1 MSKQDKELVLIV
13 DDEPRNLQILG
24 SFLKQN
30 GYGIAVAQNGRQAI
44 DFVKNTA
51 PHIILLDVMMPEM
64 DGFEVC
70 RRIKAM
76 DPVREIPILFITAL
90 TDTESM
96 LKGFKAGG
104 ADYINKPITQ
114 EEVLARVRVHLD
126 NRQLVKQLSDANE
139 DLQRLDQLKNKFLG
153 MAAHDLRNPL
163 GSIMGFTE
171 MVIDGDFGE
180 VSEEQAS
187 VLQRVHAASKRM
199 LNLVNDLLDVSV
211 IESGKL
217 TLKMTHTSLKRLIEE
232 QITLMG
238 LEAGKKGISLIA
250 AYETDDES
258 EFDAERMIQVVNNL
272 ISNAIKF
279 SDKDS
284 QIKIGLRHEHE
295 QMVIE
300 VQDSGPGISEEDQQ
314 KLFGEFQ
321 RLSSKPTAGE
331 KGTGLGLAISKKIV
345 EAHRGQ
351 LKVDSRLGAG
361 ATFIVTIPV
370 KNPVAIAEKS

>member
-24 SFLKQN
+24 SFLKQH
-30 GYGIAVAQNGRQAI
+30 GYGIAVAQNGSQAI

-70 RRIKAM
+70 RRIKTM

-217 TLKMTHTSLKRLIEE
+217 TLKLTQNSLKRLIEE
-232 QITLMG
+232 QIALMD

-250 AYETDDES
+250 TYETDDES

-279 SDKDS
+279 SDKES
-284 QIKIGLRHEHE
+284 QINIGLRQEHE

-345 EAHRGQ
+345 EAHRG
-351 LKVDSRLGAG
+351 
-361 ATFIVTIPV
+361 
-370 KNPVAIAEKS
+370 